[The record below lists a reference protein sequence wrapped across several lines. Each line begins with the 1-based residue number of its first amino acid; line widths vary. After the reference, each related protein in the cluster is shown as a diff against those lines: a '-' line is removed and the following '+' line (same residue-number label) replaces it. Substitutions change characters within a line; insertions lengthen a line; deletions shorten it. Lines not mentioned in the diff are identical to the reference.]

1 MIKNR
6 RVVAVHNSQAHDT
19 RHTPCLESY
28 FSKLRRC
35 LPRVRSGGGPFVG
48 DHPPGGPHPFQ
59 KPHHAAQRIHSS
71 HHHAPFA
78 KRKKK
83 RKQINKSRPPLSL
96 SLSPLVS
103 RSLRS
108 RRLLRLRLRRPLLLS
123 PRRRRRQPP
132 RGSGGPYLP
141 FCSDG
146 FCEGNVG
153 LPIWSGLWFGL
164 FLAGG
169 SSGWFVCLGFSIS
182 LMLVLID
189 SGGCSVLS
197 TQVENRGGGGFGSK
211 RSRNDG
217 EILGGIPLLLL
228 LPGFG

>member
-19 RHTPCLESY
+19 RHTPCLEPY
-28 FSKLRRC
+28 FSKLHRC
-35 LPRVRSGGGPFVG
+35 LPRVRSGGGPLVG
-48 DHPPGGPHPFQ
+48 DHPQVGLT
-59 KPHHAAQRIHSS
+59 HSKS
-71 HHHAPFA
+71 LTTRPSESTAHIITPLLP
-78 KRKKK
+78 KEKK

-96 SLSPLVS
+96 SLLVS

-108 RRLLRLRLRRPLLLS
+108 RRLLRLRHRRPLLLS

-132 RGSGGPYLP
+132 RGSGGPYPP